1 MSASET
7 TMTMTLPDGTT
18 TGPFTAEDLK
28 RATEAL
34 KKKAPMKDD
43 PDFRKHNQ
51 KAYSV
56 TAAERDAERRRQ
68 ALTAERNVAQAET
81 RMTMAELADWTA
93 RAEAAEADNAR
104 LRDELKEQIHIRQN
118 CHLMPCAAPGN
129 DSCECDRMYRAA
141 VNTGKETK

>member
-56 TAAERDAERRRQ
+56 TANELRQFIER
-68 ALTAERNVAQAET
+68 AET
-81 RMTMAELADWTA
+81 LAAEKRDIAGQEKELF
-93 RAEAAEADNAR
+93 AEAKGRGYSVAAIRKIIADRRKKPDDLAEF
-104 LRDELKEQIHIRQN
+104 ESVVEIYK
-118 CHLMPCAAPGN
+118 AALGL
-129 DSCECDRMYRAA
+129 
-141 VNTGKETK
+141 